1 MGFGFW
7 GLDWKA
13 QRGFVNLDLLQAGM
27 GELEREFYS
36 FEEQRELM
44 ELKKKDDS

>member
-1 MGFGFW
+1 MGFGFG
-7 GLDWKA
+7 GLDWKT

-36 FEEQRELM
+36 FEEQREI
-44 ELKKKDDS
+44 LKKKDDS